1 VKLDSSLEG
10 FIGFLQR
17 EKRYSPHTLTGYR
30 RDLRNFQDWLQQ
42 QKIAQWN
49 DVTHKQIRRFIA
61 QRHALGIQGRSLQR
75 QLSAIR
81 AFYRYRQRTG
91 KATTNPAEDIPTPKQ
106 AQRLPKSLDIESL
119 EHLLNIPGDEPLTLR
134 DRAIMELLYS
144 SGLRLAEIAALN
156 LADLD
161 LQSGLVDIKKG
172 KGSKQRLVPV
182 GTKAKEAIQAWLKAR
197 VLLLKQEESAVF
209 ISQRGSRL
217 SHRSIQQRLTHW
229 AKKQGLDQHVY
240 PHRLRHAFASHL
252 LESSGDIRA
261 VQELLGH
268 ANISTTQVYT
278 HLDFQHLAE
287 VYDQAHPR
295 AHRKT
300 MKD

>member
-1 VKLDSSLEG
+1 MKLDSTLED

-30 RDLRNFQDWLQQ
+30 RDLRNLHDWLQQ

-49 DVTHKQIRRFIA
+49 EVTHKQIRRFIA

-81 AFYRYRQRTG
+81 AFYRYMQRTG

-119 EHLLNIPGDEPLTLR
+119 ERLLNIPGDEPLTLR

-161 LQSGLVDIKKG
+161 LQGGLVDIKKG

-197 VLLLKQEESAVF
+197 VLLLKQEESSVF

-217 SHRSIQQRLTHW
+217 SHRAIQQRLTHW

-295 AHRKT
+295 ARRKT

>member
-1 VKLDSSLEG
+1 VKPDSTLED

-30 RDLRNFQDWLQQ
+30 RDLRNLHDWLQQ
-42 QKIAQWN
+42 QKITQWN
-49 DVTHKQIRRFIA
+49 EVTHKQIRRFIA

-81 AFYRYRQRTG
+81 AFYRYMQRTG

-119 EHLLNIPGDEPLTLR
+119 ERLLNIPGDEPLTLR
-134 DRAIMELLYS
+134 DRAIMELFYS

-161 LQSGLVDIKKG
+161 LLGGLVDIKKG

-197 VLLLKQEESAVF
+197 VLVLKQEESSVF
-209 ISQRGSRL
+209 ISQRGGRL
-217 SHRSIQQRLTHW
+217 SHRAIQQRLTHW

>member
-1 VKLDSSLEG
+1 MKPDSTLED
-10 FIGFLQR
+10 FIGFLQN
-17 EKRYSPHTLTGYR
+17 EKRYSPHTLSGYR
-30 RDLRNFQDWLQQ
+30 RDLTSLQTWLQE
-42 QKIAQWN
+42 QKITQWSE
-49 DVTHKQIRRFIA
+49 VTQTLLRRFIA
-61 QRHALGIQGRSLQR
+61 QRHAQGIQGRSLQR

-81 AFYRYRQRTG
+81 VFYRFMQRVG
-91 KATTNPAEDIPTPKQ
+91 MAVTNPAEDIPTPKQ
-106 AQRLPKSLDIESL
+106 AQRLPKSMDIEQLERLLDIP
-119 EHLLNIPGDEPLTLR
+119 IDEPLAQR
-134 DRAIMELLYS
+134 DRAIMELIYS
-144 SGLRLAEIAALN
+144 SGLRLAEIASLN
-156 LADLD
+156 LKDLD
-161 LQSGLVDIKKG
+161 LRNGLVDVKQG

-182 GTKAKEAIQAWLKAR
+182 GRKASEAIQSWLKAR
-197 VLLLKQEESAVF
+197 ALFLKQEESALFV
-209 ISQRGSRL
+209 SQRGSRL
-217 SHRSIQQRLTHW
+217 SHRSIQQRLAHW

-295 AHRKT
+295 ARRKR
-300 MKD
+300 

>member
-1 VKLDSSLEG
+1 MKLDSTLED

-30 RDLRNFQDWLQQ
+30 RDPRNLHDWLQQ

-49 DVTHKQIRRFIA
+49 EVTHKQIRRFIA
-61 QRHALGIQGRSLQR
+61 RRHALGIQGRSLQR

-81 AFYRYRQRTG
+81 AFYRYMQRTG

-119 EHLLNIPGDEPLTLR
+119 ERLLNIPGDEPLTLR

-161 LQSGLVDIKKG
+161 LQGGLVDIKKG

-197 VLLLKQEESAVF
+197 VLLLKQEESSVF

-217 SHRSIQQRLTHW
+217 SHRAIQQRLTHW

-295 AHRKT
+295 ARRKT

>member
-1 VKLDSSLEG
+1 MTLDPTLED

-30 RDLRNFQDWLQQ
+30 RDLKNLHDWLQQ

-49 DVTHKQIRRFIA
+49 EVTHKQIRRFIA

-81 AFYRYRQRTG
+81 AFYRYMQRTG

-119 EHLLNIPGDEPLTLR
+119 ERLLDIPGDEPLTLR

-161 LQSGLVDIKKG
+161 LQGGLVDIKKG

-197 VLLLKQEESAVF
+197 VLLLKQEESSVF

-217 SHRSIQQRLTHW
+217 SHRAIQQRLTHW

-268 ANISTTQVYT
+268 ANISTTQIYT

-300 MKD
+300 IKD

>member
-1 VKLDSSLEG
+1 VKLDSTLED

-30 RDLRNFQDWLQQ
+30 RDLRNLHDWLQQ

-49 DVTHKQIRRFIA
+49 EVTHKQIRRFIA

-81 AFYRYRQRTG
+81 AFYRYMQRTG

-119 EHLLNIPGDEPLTLR
+119 ERLLNIPGDEPLTLR

-161 LQSGLVDIKKG
+161 LQGGLVDIKKG

-197 VLLLKQEESAVF
+197 VLLLKQEESSVF

-217 SHRSIQQRLTHW
+217 SHRAIQQRLTHW

-295 AHRKT
+295 ARRKT

>member
-1 VKLDSSLEG
+1 MGKPESTLED
-10 FIGFLQR
+10 FIGFLECER
-17 EKRYSPHTLTGYR
+17 RYSPHTLKAYR
-30 RDLRNFQDWLQQ
+30 RDLGNLQTWLRQHKIFAWCDVNQDLL
-42 QKIAQWN
+42 
-49 DVTHKQIRRFIA
+49 RRFIA
-61 QRHALGIQGRSLQR
+61 HRHALGIQGRSLQR

-81 AFYRYRQRTG
+81 TFYQFMQQVGVVT
-91 KATTNPAEDIPTPKQ
+91 ANPAEDIPTPKQ
-106 AQRLPKSLDIESL
+106 ARRLPKSLDIEQL
-119 EHLLNIPGDEPLTLR
+119 EHLLDIPGDEPLVQR

-144 SGLRLAEIAALN
+144 SGLRLAEIASLD
-156 LADLD
+156 LVDLD
-161 LQSGLVDIKKG
+161 LRNGLVDVKKG
-172 KGSKQRLVPV
+172 KGSKQRLVPM
-182 GTKAKEAIQAWLKAR
+182 GRRASEAIQAWLKAR
-197 VLLLKQEESAVF
+197 TLLLKQEEPALFV
-209 ISQRGSRL
+209 SQRGSRL
-217 SHRSIQQRLTHW
+217 SHRAIQQRLAHW

-295 AHRKT
+295 ARRKQSL
-300 MKD
+300 

>member
-30 RDLRNFQDWLQQ
+30 RDLRNLQDWLQQ

-106 AQRLPKSLDIESL
+106 AQRLPKSLDNESL
-119 EHLLNIPGDEPLTLR
+119 ERLLNIPGDEPLTLR

-217 SHRSIQQRLTHW
+217 SHRAIQQRLTHW

-295 AHRKT
+295 ARRKT

>member
-1 VKLDSSLEG
+1 VEPDPSLED
-10 FIGFLQR
+10 FIGFLQS
-17 EKRYSPHTLTGYR
+17 EKRYSPHTLTSYR
-30 RDLRNFQDWLQQ
+30 RDLTNLQVWLQQ
-42 QKIAQWN
+42 QEIQRWPELTQKIL
-49 DVTHKQIRRFIA
+49 RRYIA
-61 QRHALGIQGRSLQR
+61 QRHARGIQSRSLQR

-81 AFYRYRQRTG
+81 SFFRFLQRAG
-91 KATTNPAEDIPTPKQ
+91 RVEQNPAEDIPTPKQ
-106 AQRLPKSLDIESL
+106 GQRLPKSLDIEQL
-119 EHLLNIPGDEPLTLR
+119 ECLLDIPGDEPLALR

-144 SGLRLAEIAALN
+144 SGLRLAEIASLDR
-156 LADLD
+156 ADLD
-161 LQSGLVDIKKG
+161 LRNGLVDVRKG

-182 GTKAKEAIQAWLKAR
+182 GRKAIDAIQAWLKAR
-197 VLLLKQEESAVF
+197 DLMLKHEETALF
-209 ISQRGSRL
+209 ISQRGNRL
-217 SHRSIQQRLTHW
+217 SHRAIQQRLAHW

-295 AHRKT
+295 ARRKR
-300 MKD
+300 

>member
-1 VKLDSSLEG
+1 VKLDSTLED

-30 RDLRNFQDWLQQ
+30 RDLRNLHDWLQQ
-42 QKIAQWN
+42 QKITQWN
-49 DVTHKQIRRFIA
+49 EVTHKQIRRFIA

-81 AFYRYRQRTG
+81 AFYRYMQRTG

-119 EHLLNIPGDEPLTLR
+119 ERLLNIPGDEPLTLR

-161 LQSGLVDIKKG
+161 LQGGLVDIKKG

-197 VLLLKQEESAVF
+197 VLLLKQEESSVF

-217 SHRSIQQRLTHW
+217 SHRAIQQRLTHW

-278 HLDFQHLAE
+278 RLDFQHLAE

-295 AHRKT
+295 ARRKT

>member
-1 VKLDSSLEG
+1 MKLDSTLED

-30 RDLRNFQDWLQQ
+30 RDLRNLQDWLQQ

-106 AQRLPKSLDIESL
+106 AQRLPKSLDNESL
-119 EHLLNIPGDEPLTLR
+119 ERLLNIPGDEPLTLR

-217 SHRSIQQRLTHW
+217 SHRAIQQRLTHW

-295 AHRKT
+295 ARRKT

>member
-1 VKLDSSLEG
+1 MKLDSTLED

-30 RDLRNFQDWLQQ
+30 RDLRNLHDWLQQ
-42 QKIAQWN
+42 QKITQWN
-49 DVTHKQIRRFIA
+49 EVTHKQIRRFIA

-81 AFYRYRQRTG
+81 AFYRYMQRTG

-119 EHLLNIPGDEPLTLR
+119 ERLLNIPGDEPLTLR
-134 DRAIMELLYS
+134 DRAIMELFYS

-161 LQSGLVDIKKG
+161 LQGGLVDIKKG

-182 GTKAKEAIQAWLKAR
+182 GTKAKDAIQAWLKAR
-197 VLLLKQEESAVF
+197 VLLLKQEESSVF

-217 SHRSIQQRLTHW
+217 SHRAIQQRLTHW

-295 AHRKT
+295 ARRKT

>member
-1 VKLDSSLEG
+1 VKPDSTLED
-10 FIGFLQR
+10 FIGFLQN

-30 RDLRNFQDWLQQ
+30 RDLTSLQTWLQQ
-42 QKIAQWN
+42 QKITQWS
-49 DVTHKQIRRFIA
+49 DVTQSLLRRFIA
-61 QRHALGIQGRSLQR
+61 HRHAQGIQGRSLQR
-75 QLSAIR
+75 QLTAIR
-81 AFYRYRQRTG
+81 VFYRFMQRAG
-91 KATTNPAEDIPTPKQ
+91 MAVTNPAEDIPTPKQ
-106 AQRLPKSLDIESL
+106 ARRLPKSMDIEQL
-119 EHLLNIPGDEPLTLR
+119 ERLLDIPGDEPLALR
-134 DRAIMELLYS
+134 DRAVMELLYS
-144 SGLRLAEIAALN
+144 SGLRLAEIASLN
-156 LADLD
+156 LMDLD
-161 LQSGLVDIKKG
+161 LRNGLVDVKHG

-182 GTKAKEAIQAWLKAR
+182 GRKAREAIQSWLKVRA
-197 VLLLKQEESAVF
+197 LFLKQEESALFV
-209 ISQRGSRL
+209 SQRGSRL
-217 SHRSIQQRLTHW
+217 SHRAIQQRLAHW

-295 AHRKT
+295 ARRKR
-300 MKD
+300 

>member
-1 VKLDSSLEG
+1 VKPDSTLED
-10 FIGFLQR
+10 FIGFLQN
-17 EKRYSPHTLTGYR
+17 EKRYSPHTLSGYR
-30 RDLRNFQDWLQQ
+30 RDLTSLQTWLQQ
-42 QKIAQWN
+42 QKIAQWSE
-49 DVTHKQIRRFIA
+49 VTQTLLRRFIA
-61 QRHALGIQGRSLQR
+61 QRHAQGIQGRSLQR

-81 AFYRYRQRTG
+81 VFYRFMLRAG
-91 KATTNPAEDIPTPKQ
+91 MAVTNPAEDIPTPKQ
-106 AQRLPKSLDIESL
+106 ARRLPKSMDIEQL
-119 EHLLNIPGDEPLTLR
+119 ERLLDIPGDEPLALR
-134 DRAIMELLYS
+134 DRAIMELFYS
-144 SGLRLAEIAALN
+144 SGLRLAEIASLN
-156 LADLD
+156 LMDLD
-161 LQSGLVDIKKG
+161 FCNGLVDVKQG

-182 GTKAKEAIQAWLKAR
+182 GRKANEAIQVWLKAR
-197 VLLLKQEESAVF
+197 VLLLKQEESALFV
-209 ISQRGSRL
+209 SQRGSRL
-217 SHRSIQQRLTHW
+217 SHRAIQQRLAHW

-295 AHRKT
+295 ARRKR
-300 MKD
+300 

>member
-1 VKLDSSLEG
+1 MLKPDTLLEE
-10 FIGFLQR
+10 FIVFLR
-17 EKRYSPHTLTGYR
+17 TEKRYSDHTQAAYR
-30 RDLRNFQDWLQQ
+30 RDLKNLQTWLQQ
-42 QKIAQWN
+42 QKIAHWN
-49 DVTHKQIRRFIA
+49 EISQDILRRFIA
-61 QRHALGIQGRSLQR
+61 QRHARGIHGRSLQR

-81 AFYRYRQRTG
+81 AFFRFLQR
-91 KATTNPAEDIPTPKQ
+91 ANIVRENPAEDIPTPKLE
-106 AQRLPKSLDIESL
+106 QRLPKSLDIEQL
-119 EHLLNIPGDEPLTLR
+119 ERLLLMPGDTPLMLR
-134 DRAIMELLYS
+134 DRAMMELIYS

-156 LADLD
+156 MVDLD
-161 LQSGLVDIKKG
+161 LQNGLVDVKKG

-182 GTKAKEAIQAWLKAR
+182 GGKANEAIRRWLKSR
-197 VLLLKQEESAVF
+197 TLLLKSEEAALF
-209 ISQRGSRL
+209 ISKRGRRI
-217 SHRSIQQRLTHW
+217 SHRAIQQRVAFW

-295 AHRKT
+295 AHRKR
-300 MKD
+300 

>member
-1 VKLDSSLEG
+1 MKLDSSLEG

-106 AQRLPKSLDIESL
+106 AQRLPKSLDNESL
-119 EHLLNIPGDEPLTLR
+119 ERLLNIPGDEPLTLR

-217 SHRSIQQRLTHW
+217 SHRAIQQRLTHW

-295 AHRKT
+295 ARRKT

>member
-1 VKLDSSLEG
+1 MLKPNALLEE
-10 FIGFLQR
+10 FIAFLR
-17 EKRYSPHTLTGYR
+17 TEKRYSDHTQAAYR
-30 RDLRNFQDWLQQ
+30 RDLKNLQTWLQQ
-42 QKIAQWN
+42 QKIPYWN
-49 DVTHKQIRRFIA
+49 EISQDVLRRFIA
-61 QRHALGIQGRSLQR
+61 QRHARGIHGRSLQR

-81 AFYRYRQRTG
+81 AFFRFLQR
-91 KATTNPAEDIPTPKQ
+91 ANIVRENPAEGIPTPKLE
-106 AQRLPKSLDIESL
+106 QRLPKSLDIEQL
-119 EHLLNIPGDEPLTLR
+119 ERLLSISGDAPLMLR
-134 DRAIMELLYS
+134 DRAMMELIYS

-156 LADLD
+156 VVDLD
-161 LQSGLVDIKKG
+161 LQNGLVDVKKG
-172 KGSKQRLVPV
+172 KGSKQRLVPI
-182 GTKAKEAIQAWLKAR
+182 GGKASEAIRRWLKSR
-197 VLLLKQEESAVF
+197 TLLLKSEEAALF
-209 ISQRGSRL
+209 ISKRGPRI
-217 SHRSIQQRLTHW
+217 SHRAIQQRVAFW

-295 AHRKT
+295 AHRKR
-300 MKD
+300 